1 MDEQPQ
7 GPPPGPIVDHLGR
20 FPVQAELGR
29 GAMGVVYKGFHPGLE
44 VPVAIKV
51 LSDVYSGDA
60 QFRRRFQREA
70 AAIAA
75 LNHPG
80 IVRIFDFDE
89 DAGSLFIVMEFVE
102 GESLRSILQN
112 KGRVAVHAALDITQQ
127 LLSAVGAAHTHRIVH
142 RDLKPDNV
150 AISSLGKVKVMDFGI
165 SKLLVDTGGLTG
177 TDAIIGTPTYMSP
190 EQVRGEA
197 VDGRSDTYAIGCILY
212 ELLHGAPPFTGQLAA
227 VLHSQLYNDPPE
239 SPAIPGPVMALIR
252 KAMAKDAKKRFTSCE
267 EFAGALLQLD
277 TSQLSVPTA
286 PAGPEVPAG
295 KGLAFK
301 LPALRLRSGAP
312 APLEDQHTQARTT
325 CTERDCAH
333 HTEWM
338 CSYQDRT
345 GYGCGTWWCG
355 KHISRVGNDAYCR
368 RHASVIRALAVNA
381 GTIREIK
388 HLPAVNDR
396 SLALAALVGGDID
409 KDITEIL
416 RRRYSSRKDVT
427 VMADRAVRES
437 RSGAS
442 VAWERNWSAARNQGY
457 ETRIT
462 LLVTAEE
469 PAVVKLHVGS
479 MEIFSGVPD
488 WIARRLAGKPAN
500 HSDRAHFRARL
511 VETVSEAVDRPA
523 PLAGGF
529 HPAARADVG
538 TPAPQQL
545 PEIDPQLLEG
555 LVMRAFAASPASIT
569 AFEIGQRLALPFAS
583 LEPIIQKLT
592 LERFLEAGGI
602 GSSAADRP
610 VQERM
615 TYTMT
620 KQGRLMT
627 DEMSKAG
634 TRYLG
639 PAPVTLADYNRMTTE
654 VILPG
659 LDPDHVRQALDGLEL
674 APGIEDAIRAAV
686 NSRGSVF
693 VYGSPGNGKTSLAR
707 RIPKL
712 LRGPILVPHAI
723 DLGAGEVMVVYDPAV
738 HKLDDDQPHDGRWLR
753 VVRPL
758 VQVGGE
764 FTLDMLTATWDPA
777 GRVYQAPLQL
787 KANGGVLLV
796 DDFGR
801 QQVTPKQMLDR
812 LMIPLEQA
820 IDHLQL
826 AGSGRKVEIPFR
838 AMLLFSTN
846 LTPSELLDEAYMR
859 RLAYKVRMP
868 DPTPQVFQ
876 RIFERERQRLGIP
889 TNPNIFPQIG
899 QLYGSMS
906 IRGNHPRDLLERLV
920 DVASARGVKPE
931 LTPELVDAAW
941 RTLFVAT

>member
-1 MDEQPQ
+1 
-7 GPPPGPIVDHLGR
+7 
-20 FPVQAELGR
+20 
-29 GAMGVVYKGFHPGLE
+29 MGVVYRGFHPGLE

-51 LSDVYSGDA
+51 LSETYSRDA

-80 IVRIFDFDE
+80 IVRIYDFDE
-89 DAGSLFIVMEFVE
+89 DRESLFIVMEFVD
-102 GESLRSILQN
+102 GESLRLILQN
-112 KGRVAVHAALDITQQ
+112 KGRIPVHQALDVTQQ
-127 LLSAVGAAHTHRIVH
+127 LLSAVGAAHAHNIVH
-142 RDLKPDNV
+142 RDLKPDNI

-190 EQVRGEA
+190 EQVRGDA
-197 VDGRSDTYAIGCILY
+197 VDGRSDIYALGAILY
-212 ELLHGAPPFTGQLAA
+212 ELLNGTPPFVGQLAT
-227 VLHSQLYNDPPE
+227 VLHSQLNSDPPE
-239 SPAIPGPVMALIR
+239 SPAIPGPVMAMIR
-252 KAMAKDAKKRFTSCE
+252 KAMAKDPKKRFATCE

-277 TSQLSVPTA
+277 TAQLAAGGGAAA
-286 PAGPEVPAG
+286 PESPAR
-295 KGLAFK
+295 GLGFRIPGLKA
-301 LPALRLRSGAP
+301 REHE
-312 APLEDQHTQARTT
+312 PLGEQHTQTRTT
-325 CTERDCAH
+325 CTERNCTH

-345 GYGCGTWWCG
+345 GYECGTWWCG
-355 KHISRVGNDAYCR
+355 KHISRVGNDPFCR
-368 RHASVIRALAVNA
+368 RHASVIRALSVNA

-388 HLPAVNDR
+388 HLPAVDDR
-396 SLALAALVGGDID
+396 SLALAALVGGDVD

-427 VMADRAVRES
+427 VQADRAVREN
-437 RSGAS
+437 RTGNL

-462 LLVTAEE
+462 LLVTADE
-469 PAVVKLHVGS
+469 PSVVKLSVGS

-488 WIARRLAGKPAN
+488 WIKRRLEGKPPN
-500 HSDRAHFRARL
+500 HSDRANFRARL
-511 VETVSEAVDRPA
+511 VQTVTEAVDRPA

-529 HPAARADVG
+529 HPAALAEPGVL
-538 TPAPQQL
+538 PPQPL
-545 PEIDPQLLEG
+545 PDIDPRLLEG
-555 LVMRAFAASPASIT
+555 LVMRTFAASPSSIAAHEAAS
-569 AFEIGQRLALPFAS
+569 RLALPFGS
-583 LEPIIQKLT
+583 LEPLLHKLT
-592 LERFLEAGGI
+592 ADRLLEAGGI
-602 GSSAADRP
+602 SPAGTDKP
-610 VQERM
+610 VPERM
-615 TYTMT
+615 TYAMT
-620 KQGRLMT
+620 NQGRSVTEELSRT
-627 DEMSKAG
+627 G
-634 TRYLG
+634 THYLG

-659 LDPDHVRQALDGLEL
+659 LDPELVRQSLDGLEL
-674 APGIEDAIRAAV
+674 ASGIEDAVRAAV
-686 NSRGSVF
+686 NSRGSMF
-693 VYGSPGNGKTSLAR
+693 IYGSPGNGKTSLAR
-707 RIPKL
+707 RIPHL

-723 DLGAGEVMVVYDPAV
+723 DLGGGEVMVVYDPAV
-738 HKLDDDQPHDGRWLR
+738 HKLESDQPHDQRWLR

-764 FTLDMLTATWDPA
+764 FSVEMLNATWDPA

-801 QQVTPKQMLDR
+801 QPVTPKQILDR
-812 LMIPLEQA
+812 LMVPLEQA
-820 IDHLQL
+820 VDHLQL

-838 AMLLFSTN
+838 AMLIFSTN
-846 LTPSELLDEAYMR
+846 LTPNDLLDEAYLR

-868 DPTPQVFQ
+868 DPTPQVYQ
-876 RIFERERQRLGIP
+876 RIFERERKRLGIP
-889 TNPNIFPQIG
+889 ANPKAFPQIG

-931 LTPELVDAAW
+931 LTTELIDAAW

>member
-277 TSQLSVPTA
+277 TAQLSVPTA

-301 LPALRLRSGAP
+301 LPALRQRSAAP

>member
-1 MDEQPQ
+1 L
-7 GPPPGPIVDHLGR
+7 VDHLGR
-20 FPVQAELGR
+20 FPVEAELGR
-29 GAMGVVYKGFHPGLE
+29 GAMGVVYRGFHPGLE

-51 LSDVYSGDA
+51 LGETYSGDA

-70 AAIAA
+70 SAIAA

-80 IVRIFDFDE
+80 IVRIYDFDE
-89 DAGSLFIVMEFVE
+89 DNESLFIVMEYVE
-102 GESLRSILQN
+102 GESLRAILQN
-112 KGRVAVHAALDITQQ
+112 KGRIAIHQALDITQQ
-127 LLSAVGAAHTHRIVH
+127 LLSAVGAAHARNIVH

-190 EQVRGEA
+190 EQVRGES
-197 VDGRSDTYAIGCILY
+197 VDGRSDIYAMGAILY
-212 ELLHGAPPFTGQLAA
+212 ELLHGTPPFTGQLAA
-227 VLHSQLYNDPPE
+227 VLHSQLYSELPE

-252 KAMAKDAKKRFTSCE
+252 RAMSKEPKKRFATCE

-277 TSQLSVPTA
+277 TAQLMTSEA
-286 PAGPEVPAG
+286 PAAEDEPAAEALSFKIPGLRKRGGPV
-295 KGLAFK
+295 
-301 LPALRLRSGAP
+301 
-312 APLEDQHTQARTT
+312 PLETQHTQTRTT
-325 CTERDCAH
+325 CTEHNCKH

-345 GYGCGTWWCG
+345 GYECGTWWCG
-355 KHISRVGNDAYCR
+355 KHIQRLGNDAFCR
-368 RHASVIRALAVNA
+368 RHASVIKALAINA
-381 GTIREIK
+381 GTIHEIK
-388 HLPAVNDR
+388 HLPAVDDR
-396 SLALAALVGGDID
+396 SLALAVLVGGDID

-437 RSGAS
+437 RSGSS

-469 PAVVKLHVGS
+469 STVVKLRVGS
-479 MEIFSGVPD
+479 MEIYSGVPD
-488 WIARRLAGKPAN
+488 WISRRLEGKPAN
-500 HSDRAHFRARL
+500 HSDRANFRAKL
-511 VETVSEAVDRPA
+511 IQTVSEAVDRPA

-529 HPAARADVG
+529 HPAAQAELG
-538 TPAPQQL
+538 APSPPQL
-545 PEIDPQLLEG
+545 PDIDTRLLEG
-555 LVMRAFAASPASIT
+555 LMMRAFAASPASV
-569 AFEIGQRLALPFAS
+569 AAHEVAEHLALPFGS
-583 LEPIIQKLT
+583 LEPLIQKYTSDRL
-592 LERFLEAGGI
+592 LEAGGI
-602 GSSAADRP
+602 STAGADKP

-620 KQGRLMT
+620 NQGRT
-627 DEMSKAG
+627 VTEEMSRTG

-639 PAPVTLADYNRMTTE
+639 PAPVTLAEYVRMTTE

-659 LDPDHVRQALDGLEL
+659 LDPELVRAALDGLEL
-674 APGIEDAIRAAV
+674 APGVEDAIRAAV

-707 RIPKL
+707 RIPRL

-723 DLGAGEVMVVYDPAV
+723 DLGAGEVMLVYDPAV
-738 HKLDDDQPHDGRWLR
+738 HKLDADQPHDRRWLR

-764 FTLDMLTATWDPA
+764 FSLDMLTATWDPA

-787 KANGGVLLV
+787 KANGGVLLI

-826 AGSGRKVEIPFR
+826 AGSGRKIEIPFR
-838 AMLLFSTN
+838 CMLLFSTN
-846 LTPSELLDEAYMR
+846 LTPTDLLDEAYMR

-876 RIFERERQRLGIP
+876 RIFERERKRLGIP
-889 TNPNIFPQIG
+889 PNPAIFPQIG

-931 LTPELVDAAW
+931 LNSELIDAAW

>member
-1 MDEQPQ
+1 VEQQ
-7 GPPPGPIVDHLGR
+7 SPPPVDHLGR
-20 FPVQAELGR
+20 FPVEAELGR

-51 LSDVYSGDA
+51 LGDVYSGDA

-80 IVRIFDFDE
+80 IVRIYDFDE
-89 DAGSLFIVMEFVE
+89 DRESLFIVMEFVE

-112 KGRVAVHAALDITQQ
+112 KGRVTVHQALDITQQ
-127 LLSAVGAAHTHRIVH
+127 LLSAVGAAHSHNIVH
-142 RDLKPDNV
+142 RDLKPDNI

-197 VDGRSDTYAIGCILY
+197 VDGRSDTYAVGCILY

-252 KAMAKDAKKRFTSCE
+252 KAMAKEPKKRFASCE
-267 EFAGALLQLD
+267 EFSGALLQLD
-277 TSQLSVPTA
+277 TAQLSAPPGA
-286 PAGPEVPAG
+286 PAAPEAPPA
-295 KGLAFK
+295 KGLAFR
-301 LPALRLRSGAP
+301 LPGRAKPTGP
-312 APLEDQHTQARTT
+312 PEPLEEQHTQARTT

-338 CSYQDRT
+338 CIYQDRT

-355 KHISRVGNDAYCR
+355 KHISRVGNDAFCR

-409 KDITEIL
+409 KEITEIL
-416 RRRYSSRKDVT
+416 RRRYSSRRDVT
-427 VMADRAVRES
+427 VMADHAVRES

-442 VAWERNWSAARNQGY
+442 IAWERNWSAARNQGY

-469 PAVVKLHVGS
+469 PSVVKLRVGS

-488 WIARRLAGKPAN
+488 WIGRRLAGKPAN

-511 VETVSEAVDRPA
+511 IETVSEAVDRPA
-523 PLAGGF
+523 PLAGGY
-529 HPAARADVG
+529 HPARAEVG
-538 TPAPQQL
+538 TPLPQAL
-545 PEIDPQLLEG
+545 PDIDPRLLEG
-555 LVMRAFAASPASIT
+555 LVMRAFAVNPTSLP
-569 AFEIGQRLALPFAS
+569 AFEIAKLLALPFAS
-583 LEPIIQKLT
+583 LEPVIAKLT
-592 LERFLEAGGI
+592 LDRFLEAGGI
-602 GSSAADRP
+602 ASAASDNP

-620 KQGRLMT
+620 KQGRAMT
-627 DEMSKAG
+627 EEMSKAG
-634 TRYLG
+634 THYLG

-659 LDPDHVRQALDGLEL
+659 LDPELVRKALDGLEL
-674 APGIEDAIRAAV
+674 APGVEDAIRAAV

-707 RIPKL
+707 RIPL
-712 LRGPILVPHAI
+712 LPRGRRGDGRLRPRRPQARPRPAARSPLAARSPAA
-723 DLGAGEVMVVYDPAV
+723 GAGGRRVHARHAHRHLGPGGPRLPGAPPAEGERRRAADRRLRPPAGDAQADARPADGAPRAGHRPSSAGGQRAEGRDPLPGDAA
-738 HKLDDDQPHDGRWLR
+738 LLDQPDAERAARRGVHEAARLQGPDARSHAPGLPADLRAGAAAPRDPGQPECLPPDRAALRQHGDPGQPPARPPRKAGGRR
-753 VVRPL
+753 QRARGEARAHARA
-758 VQVGGE
+758 GG
-764 FTLDMLTATWDPA
+764 
-777 GRVYQAPLQL
+777 
-787 KANGGVLLV
+787 
-796 DDFGR
+796 
-801 QQVTPKQMLDR
+801 
-812 LMIPLEQA
+812 
-820 IDHLQL
+820 
-826 AGSGRKVEIPFR
+826 
-838 AMLLFSTN
+838 
-846 LTPSELLDEAYMR
+846 R
-859 RLAYKVRMP
+859 RLADAIRRYLTTSHP
-868 DPTPQVFQ
+868 PH
-876 RIFERERQRLGIP
+876 REGR
-889 TNPNIFPQIG
+889 
-899 QLYGSMS
+899 
-906 IRGNHPRDLLERLV
+906 V
-920 DVASARGVKPE
+920 GV
-931 LTPELVDAAW
+931 
-941 RTLFVAT
+941 